1 MADARFCG
9 VIRLT
14 KQTDYGIVLL
24 SYLALHP
31 DERVNAPVLSAA
43 TQLPLP
49 MVSKI
54 LKRLAREGVLE
65 SQRGSR
71 GGYQLSRSA
80 SDISVADIISALEGP
95 IAITECIED
104 GPDECSFEAS
114 CRIRSHWQ
122 TINTVVR
129 EALDKVKL
137 ADMAG
142 SSGKMRG
149 VLDLPLVVLG
159 GASPQ

>member
-1 MADARFCG
+1 M
-9 VIRLT
+9 IRLT

-24 SYLALHP
+24 SYLALHSE
-31 DERVNAPVLSAA
+31 ERVNAPVLAA
-43 TQLPLP
+43 STQLPLP

-54 LKRLAREGVLE
+54 LKTLAREGVLD

-71 GGYQLSRSA
+71 GGYQLSRPA
-80 SDISVADIISALEGP
+80 SEITVADIVSALEGP
-95 IAITECIED
+95 IAITECIEE

-114 CRIRSHWQ
+114 CRIRNHWQ
-122 TINTVVR
+122 MINQAVR

-142 SSGKMRG
+142 SSGKMHD
-149 VLDLPLVVLG
+149 VLDLPLVALG
-159 GASPQ
+159 GPSPASS